1 VMVSVLDFACC
12 VWVDCCLFS
21 KYDLRNATVLSVKLN
36 WCRNLCRSLLCSLVS
51 YALDRSIYMASIAAF
66 AVLCLSILLIV
77 CSAMTVLEC
86 GRNAYCVGDSMS
98 CSSSRCFMIWLL
110 IRVSNTLAMIG
121 RSDMG
126 L

>member
-1 VMVSVLDFACC
+1 
-12 VWVDCCLFS
+12 
-21 KYDLRNATVLSVKLN
+21 
-36 WCRNLCRSLLCSLVS
+36 
-51 YALDRSIYMASIAAF
+51 MASIAAF
-66 AVLCLSILLIV
+66 AVLCLSILLMIV

-98 CSSSRCFMIWLL
+98 CSSRCFMIWLL
-110 IRVSNTLAMIG
+110 MRVSNTLAMIG